1 MSWFPQIGSGSIA
14 QFPVTR
20 GRQWRSI
27 VNIIESG
34 EQVTLPDSGGD
45 LIQWHLSYQ
54 ELTASEVANL
64 NALFQASQGQF
75 APFTF
80 VDPLANLLGWSE
92 DLSQPGWQLGV
103 LQATAGANDPLGTQ
117 RASTIVNGSGGN
129 QASLPVGEHFRLDG
143 RVLQCLG
150 SQRRRHPD
158 YAGARHRPGGAAVT
172 PVWTRVYLSG
182 LGSSGAGNST
192 FGLGVAAGQTIE
204 VWGLQVEAQPYPSK
218 YMSTTTAYGIYGET
232 YFASDQLT
240 ITASAPGL
248 SACEIQ
254 LVSRG

>member
-1 MSWFPQIGSGSIA
+1 MSWYPQIDSGAIA

-20 GRQWRSI
+20 GREWRTI
-27 VNIIESG
+27 LNTIESG
-34 EQVTLPDSGGD
+34 EQVTLPDASAD
-45 LIQWHLSYQ
+45 LIQWKLSYQ
-54 ELTASEVANL
+54 ELTAAEVGNL
-64 NALFQASQGQF
+64 SALFQASQGQF

-117 RASTIVNGSGGN
+117 RASSIVNGSGGN
-129 QASLPVGEHFRLDG
+129 QALSQSVSISGSMVACFSAWVRSDG
-143 RVLQCLG
+143 
-150 SQRRRHPD
+150 
-158 YAGARHRPGGAAVT
+158 GAQITLARDTTQVGAAVT

-182 LGSSGAGNST
+182 PGTSGAGDST
-192 FGLGVAAGQTIE
+192 FVLGVAAGQTID

-218 YMSTTTAYGIYGET
+218 YMSTAAAYGIYGET
-232 YFASDQLT
+232 YFASDQLR